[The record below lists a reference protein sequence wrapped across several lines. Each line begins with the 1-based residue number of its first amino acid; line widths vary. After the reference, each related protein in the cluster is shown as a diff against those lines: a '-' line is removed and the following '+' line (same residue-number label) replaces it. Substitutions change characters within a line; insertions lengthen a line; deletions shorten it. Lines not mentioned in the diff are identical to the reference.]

1 VSKPSGLFLLCLL
14 AAFVIGW
21 GIAAVIGMMGGIV

>member
-1 VSKPSGLFLLCLL
+1 MTRSSGLFLLCLL

-21 GIAAVIGMMGGIV
+21 GIAAAIGMMGGVV

>member
-14 AAFVIGW
+14 AAFVIGLSK
-21 GIAAVIGMMGGIV
+21 AEDIVDK

>member
-1 VSKPSGLFLLCLL
+1 MKAAALNVLCLL